1 MSKKIVY
8 IVFLV
13 ICTNC
18 LIAQTKEECYKM
30 IVDGVEEM
38 NRKNHVKSLEILTEA
53 KTIAQENEWHKENF
67 LALNNIGLNY
77 YLMLDY
83 GEALNNLY
91 NAYLIALKE
100 LDRDS
105 EMIALNNIAINYLK
119 DDRLNKAKAYF
130 EDAYNIAVEL
140 QDSLK
145 VGIYSLNL
153 ASVSNELN
161 EIDDADFFLTT
172 AFEHLKKD
180 STYCNK
186 KILTKV
192 DNLILRKQ
200 YDKALSILNE
210 QLPELDSV
218 QIAEDRFQAFFLLTK
233 IYQGK
238 NQWTKAI
245 NSIKKIAGDSAVT
258 LENRKDVYIQLADLY
273 SQSGNLKSALA
284 YKDSLIWSKDSLNK
298 IKNGKLFENS
308 RIKFELENYQK
319 ELSKS
324 HEQLRKEKQKLYK
337 VLGIIVLILLISFWT
352 IRNYF
357 FRIKKDRI
365 IAQNNHKIAAL
376 EFEKEKNK
384 KLILEKQLNEQNAL
398 ILLEKERFKNEIEKK
413 NRELTTKALS
423 VSTRNDLIE
432 DILKTLT
439 DSKDVAQNEFLR
451 RRIMELKKHLNKQS
465 QWDDFFKH
473 FEEVN
478 QGFIEN
484 LKEKHPNLTAK
495 DIRFLSYLYMNLSTK
510 EIASL
515 FNITVEACRKRKE
528 RIIKKMNIDETTS
541 LFNYLSSF

>member
-161 EIDDADFFLTT
+161 ALDDADFCPTT